1 MTVTATRLTGDLA
14 QTSTGATGSETQ
26 VLGLL
31 EWTIDRKKK
40 TIDSTTT
47 DDLGDE
53 TSLESTRSW
62 TAKAKYAYIDGDTS
76 QAAALFAALSTS
88 SGAVQWNFFHK
99 PELGRD
105 AWTGKAFV
113 DGCTLTAGVGKMVA
127 IDISLKGTGP
137 LTRSAQLAPAS
148 GVAES

>member
-26 VLGLL
+26 VLGLM

-40 TIDSTTT
+40 TVDSTTT
-47 DDLGDE
+47 DDLADE
-53 TSLESTRSW
+53 SSLESTRSW
-62 TAKAKYAYIDGDTS
+62 TAKAKYAYIDGDPS
-76 QAAALFAALSTS
+76 QAAAIFAAMGTS
-88 SGAVQWNFFHK
+88 GGAVEWNFFHT
-99 PELGRD
+99 PAVGRD
-105 AWTGKAFV
+105 AWTGKAYV
-113 DGCTLTAGVGKMVA
+113 DGCTITAGVGKIVA

-137 LTRSAQLAPAS
+137 LMRSAQLTPSA